1 MAGASFISDVDGNSV
16 RFSGPVFD
24 GRALAACEALTEA
37 AKEEIGK
44 EGVSIIQSSLDQ
56 VLQHPTGY
64 YRYQIQYDHEGIE
77 TVIGDGGVVYGPWL
91 EGVGSRNSP
100 VTKFPGYHTFRDSYP
115 QIQKKAAEI
124 CLSLLRGSFLARMNE

>member
-1 MAGASFISDVDGNSV
+1 VASASFISGVDGNSV
-16 RFSGPVFD
+16 KFSGPIFD
-24 GRALAACEALTEA
+24 GRALAACEALTVA

-44 EGVSIIQSSLDQ
+44 EGVTMIQSSLDQ

-64 YRYQIQYDHEGIE
+64 YRSQIQYDTAEAD

-100 VTKFPGYHTFRDSYP
+100 VTRFPGYHTFRDTYP
-115 QIQKKAAEI
+115 KLQKKAEEI